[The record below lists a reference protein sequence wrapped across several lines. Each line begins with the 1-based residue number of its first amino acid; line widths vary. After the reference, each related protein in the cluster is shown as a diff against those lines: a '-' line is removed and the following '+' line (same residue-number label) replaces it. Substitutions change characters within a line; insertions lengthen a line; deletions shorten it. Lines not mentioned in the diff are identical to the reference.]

1 MDHKCPDET
10 CSTETNCRVEEM
22 PLVGNGLCL
31 IFFCEICDICLSE
44 KFLKNG
50 NIRISVCGQ
59 LVILVILLM
68 KRRSFGYSLLT
79 ISHRKTKLVQR
90 VVTST
95 TAERHHRLLKAS
107 VTFPTFPPHW
117 LTEHKERELNF
128 TILVKKRGL
137 LHDTKHTKDTMARSE
152 DKYLNSSTS
161 GSEAK
166 LRCGTTTTSHL
177 TPFRL
182 IMMY

>member
-1 MDHKCPDET
+1 MAYAWFFFAKFA
-10 CSTETNCRVEEM
+10 
-22 PLVGNGLCL
+22 
-31 IFFCEICDICLSE
+31 IFVYPKSFS
-44 KFLKNG
+44 KMATFAYF
-50 NIRISVCGQ
+50 VCGQ

-137 LHDTKHTKDTMARSE
+137 LHDTKNTKDTMARSE

-161 GSEAK
+161 GSAAK
-166 LRCGTTTTSHL
+166 LRCGATTTSHL

>member
-1 MDHKCPDET
+1 M
-10 CSTETNCRVEEM
+10 
-22 PLVGNGLCL
+22 
-31 IFFCEICDICLSE
+31 
-44 KFLKNG
+44 
-50 NIRISVCGQ
+50 
-59 LVILVILLM
+59 LVILLM

-79 ISHRKTKLVQR
+79 ISNRKTKLVQR
-90 VVTST
+90 AVTST

-137 LHDTKHTKDTMARSE
+137 LHDTKHPKDTMARSE

-166 LRCGTTTTSHL
+166 LRCGATTTSYL

-182 IMMY
+182 IMMYQLTNAPLRWNGRPLEWWWCKISWKWILFSSVGDLKAEKW